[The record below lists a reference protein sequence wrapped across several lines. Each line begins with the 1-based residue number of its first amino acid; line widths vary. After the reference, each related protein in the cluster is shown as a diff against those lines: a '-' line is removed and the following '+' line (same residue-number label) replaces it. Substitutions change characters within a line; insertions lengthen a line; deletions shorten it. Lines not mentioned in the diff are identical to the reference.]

1 MKPLIDYIRS
11 LPDFPK
17 PGIIF
22 RDITPLI
29 ENAESFA
36 KTIEELTKAV
46 QSFGKIDKIAAPE
59 ARGFIFGAPLSV
71 ALNAGLIPVR
81 KPGKLPYKTV
91 SVSYELEYGTD
102 SLEIHEDSI
111 KPGDRV
117 LILDDLLA
125 TGGTINACRQLIEQQ
140 GGIVVGFAFVIELV
154 DLKGRQKLG
163 ENVKSLITFEGE

>member
-1 MKPLIDYIRS
+1 MKPLIEYIRS

-36 KTIEELTKAV
+36 KTIEELTIAAE
-46 QSFGKIDKIAAPE
+46 SFGKIDKIATPE
-59 ARGFIFGAPLSV
+59 ARGFLFGAPLSV
-71 ALNAGLIPVR
+71 ALKAGLVPVR

-125 TGGTINACRQLIEQQ
+125 TGGTVNACRQLIEQQ